1 MWPGSW
7 LECLLK
13 HDTLIHSQLN
23 FSQLMTLPNPS
34 GASPVTEQNLLCQL
48 AKTCRSSRLLA
59 TDALAHLGLH
69 PGQEM
74 ILFALTQQDGL
85 TQNQLAERL
94 EVQPPTVSKMLQRL
108 SERKPSLIER
118 RTCEHDQ
125 RVTKV
130 FLSAAGK
137 AQQPALETQWQ
148 RLEQHLF
155 ADFSEAEALLFQR
168 LLTHIH
174 HNAQRPFDPSPERD
188 TTPDIPS

>member
-1 MWPGSW
+1 MS
-7 LECLLK
+7 
-13 HDTLIHSQLN
+13 
-23 FSQLMTLPNPS
+23 NPS
-34 GASPVTEQNLLCQL
+34 RESPITEQNLLCQL

-59 TDALAHLGLH
+59 SEALTHLGLH

-74 ILFALTQQDGL
+74 ILFALQQQDGL

-108 SERKPSLIER
+108 SEREPSLIER
-118 RTCEHDQ
+118 RTCKHDQ

-137 AQQPALETQWQ
+137 AQQPALEAQWQ

-155 ADFSEAEALLFQR
+155 AELSEAEALLFQR
-168 LLTHIH
+168 LLAHIH
-174 HNAQRPFDPSPERD
+174 HNAQKPFDASIESSVEFPAEPDTFSVEPD
-188 TTPDIPS
+188 TTANTSP